1 MSCLELSLD
10 TTHEAVDWVRTLLA
24 ETQYTSEVNVTE
36 YVHSS
41 EDCGLESLEW
51 AFTLHFYLPYD
62 RHAHSRVEAIERLLS
77 PLHRTGL
84 TTELDIA
91 VIEEQPLESEGEDSL
106 LHRVG
111 ERFVVLS
118 PERSYAAEVGKIPIR
133 LGKTFAFGSG
143 LHPATMLSLRLLER
157 YVKPSMQVLDLGS
170 GTGILSVAIAQLGAQ
185 VLAVDND
192 PIAVAATEAAVQQ
205 NQVCDRVTVMQ
216 GSLGS
221 GSTLGHWMSGETIEG
236 VTPIESTNRF
246 DLIMANILGRVH
258 LSLIEEYQRSLRQT
272 AENPGLLITSGF
284 TTEYESEIATAFDEV
299 GFELIEVMRS
309 GLSVEASQQWVAM
322 VHQLK
327 SFK

>member
-24 ETQYTSEVNVTE
+24 ETRYTSEVNVTE
-36 YVHSS
+36 YVQAP
-41 EDCGLESLEW
+41 EESRFENTEW

-62 RHAHSRVEAIERLLS
+62 HHAHSRVEAIERLLS

-84 TTELDIA
+84 TTELDVS
-91 VIEEQPLESEGEDSL
+91 VIDQQPEAPEVEDSL
-106 LHRVG
+106 LHRIG

-118 PERSYAAEVGKIPIR
+118 PERSYEAQADEHPIR

-143 LHPATMLSLRLLER
+143 LHPATMLSLQLLER
-157 YVKPSMQVLDLGS
+157 YVMPSMQVLDLGS

-192 PIAVAATEAAVQQ
+192 PIAVAATAEAVEQ
-205 NQVCDRVTVMQ
+205 NQVSDRVQVLQ

-221 GSTLGHWMSGETIEG
+221 GSTLGHWMSGDPIEG
-236 VTPIESTNRF
+236 VPEIESTARF

-258 LSLIEEYQRSLRQT
+258 LSLAQEYRRSLRQT
-272 AENPGLLITSGF
+272 PEHKGILITAGF
-284 TTEYESEIATAFDEV
+284 TTDYESEIATAFSEV
-299 GFELIEVMRS
+299 GFKRLDVAR
-309 GLSVEASQQWVAM
+309 SQQWVAM
-322 VHQLK
+322 VHRLG
-327 SFK
+327 